1 MGYVWRRAR
10 AMPNLN
16 LTKKRQRKKFAN
28 RYKSYSFKNFVFADE
43 TKIEINTFPLYHF
56 RQKTSKPVS
65 VGTREK
71 SSLKINIWV
80 AISYKGP
87 TRFCLFTNN
96 LNQYSYKYILEF
108 YLKPSMISNFNEE
121 ELESCFLIQDN
132 DPKHTSN
139 LCTEFLRENSINWLK
154 TPANS
159 ADFNPIEM
167 LWSDLKSYVRK
178 KQCRNLSELTE
189 TIRSYE
195 RNLNAEKCTKY
206 VRHLKKVLNIV
217 ADKEKNKT
225 NKF

>member
-1 MGYVWRRAR
+1 
-10 AMPNLN
+10 
-16 LTKKRQRKKFAN
+16 
-28 RYKSYSFKNFVFADE
+28 
-43 TKIEINTFPLYHF
+43 
-56 RQKTSKPVS
+56 
-65 VGTREK
+65 
-71 SSLKINIWV
+71 
-80 AISYKGP
+80 
-87 TRFCLFTNN
+87 
-96 LNQYSYKYILEF
+96 
-108 YLKPSMISNFNEE
+108 MISNFNEE

-154 TPANS
+154 TPENS

-167 LWSDLKSYVRK
+167 LWSDHKSYVRK
-178 KQCRNLSELTE
+178 KQCRNSSELTE